1 MTTSAAAEWI
11 DDFAGSMP
19 ASYRDRHSRDTI
31 AVHAGIAAGRGSSPA
46 NLGRF
51 DSPQGKAVVCV
62 VAEDRPGLL
71 SRITAA
77 FVMQG
82 WDIVHAEAYTRPL
95 PSADGAPDSA
105 LKTEAVD
112 LFWLRRSASY
122 AGAPE
127 PQRSVAFAGATEP
140 QRSASYAGATE
151 PQRSASYAG
160 ATEPQRSA
168 SYAGATEP
176 QRERTLSSGDVD
188 AIKETLIGLLEG
200 RLELPETVAADEPG
214 EIHNTRVRFIE
225 GEDGTLCTLE
235 VETRD
240 RSGLLLVL
248 TRALVAQRVTI
259 TRSEVRTFSTRVFDR
274 FTIAEFDGSP
284 ISEARRLQI
293 QVGVLSAIETPWSVP
308 ELKRPAR
315 ERRANAR

>member
-1 MTTSAAAEWI
+1 MTTTTGAEWI
-11 DDFAGSMP
+11 EEFAGSMP

-31 AVHAGIAAGRGSSPA
+31 AVHAGVAAGRGSNPA
-46 NLGRF
+46 NVGRF
-51 DSPQGKAVVCV
+51 ESRQGKSVVCV

-95 PSADGAPDSA
+95 RVPGGTPDAPV
-105 LKTEAVD
+105 KTEAVD
-112 LFWLRRSASY
+112 LFWLRRTEGHPVSV

-127 PQRSVAFAGATEP
+127 PRRGD
-140 QRSASYAGATE
+140 
-151 PQRSASYAG
+151 
-160 ATEPQRSA
+160 
-168 SYAGATEP
+168 
-176 QRERTLSSGDVD
+176 RTLSGSDVD

-308 ELKRPAR
+308 EYKRPSR
-315 ERRANAR
+315 ERRAVTR

>member
-1 MTTSAAAEWI
+1 MTTSAAPEWI

-127 PQRSVAFAGATEP
+127 PQRSVAF
-140 QRSASYAGATE
+140 
-151 PQRSASYAG
+151 AG

>member
-105 LKTEAVD
+105 VKTEAVD
-112 LFWLRRSASY
+112 LFWLR
-122 AGAPE
+122 
-127 PQRSVAFAGATEP
+127 
-140 QRSASYAGATE
+140 RSASYAGATE

>member
-127 PQRSVAFAGATEP
+127 PQRS
-140 QRSASYAGATE
+140 ASYAGATE

-160 ATEPQRSA
+160 AP
-168 SYAGATEP
+168 EP

>member
-1 MTTSAAAEWI
+1 MTTTTGAEWI
-11 DDFAGSMP
+11 DEFAGSMP

-31 AVHAGIAAGRGSSPA
+31 AVHAGIAAGRGSNPA
-46 NLGRF
+46 NVGRF
-51 DSPQGKAVVCV
+51 DSPQGKSVVCV

-77 FVMQG
+77 LVMQG

-95 PSADGAPDSA
+95 PVPGGAADSP
-105 LKTEAVD
+105 KTEAVD
-112 LFWLRRSASY
+112 LFWLRRMEGH
-122 AGAPE
+122 AG
-127 PQRSVAFAGATEP
+127 
-140 QRSASYAGATE
+140 
-151 PQRSASYAG
+151 
-160 ATEPQRSA
+160 
-168 SYAGATEP
+168 
-176 QRERTLSSGDVD
+176 ERMLSSSDVD

-200 RLELPETVAADEPG
+200 RLELPETIAADEPG

-308 ELKRPAR
+308 DYKRPSR
-315 ERRANAR
+315 ERRANVR

>member
-1 MTTSAAAEWI
+1 MTSSAAAGWI
-11 DDFAGSMP
+11 DEFVASMP
-19 ASYRDRHSRDTI
+19 ASYRDRHTPG
-31 AVHAGIAAGRGSSPA
+31 AVAAHAALAAERGSSPA
-46 NLGRF
+46 NVGRF
-51 DSPQGKAVVCV
+51 DSPHGKCVVCV

-95 PSADGAPDSA
+95 PRPGGGTADSA

-112 LFWLRRSASY
+112 LFWLRRSEGH
-122 AGAPE
+122 AG
-127 PQRSVAFAGATEP
+127 
-140 QRSASYAGATE
+140 
-151 PQRSASYAG
+151 
-160 ATEPQRSA
+160 
-168 SYAGATEP
+168 
-176 QRERTLSSGDVD
+176 ERTLSNSDVD
-188 AIKETLIGLLEG
+188 AIKETLVDLLEG
-200 RLELPETVAADEPG
+200 RLELPETIAADEPG

-308 ELKRPAR
+308 DSKRPPR
-315 ERRANAR
+315 ERRANVR

>member
-1 MTTSAAAEWI
+1 MTTTTGAEWI
-11 DDFAGSMP
+11 EEFAGSMP
-19 ASYRDRHSRDTI
+19 ASYRDRHSRDVI
-31 AVHAGIAAGRGSSPA
+31 AVHAGIAAGRGSNPA
-46 NLGRF
+46 NVGRF
-51 DSPQGKAVVCV
+51 ESRQGKSVVCV

-95 PSADGAPDSA
+95 PSPEGSADAP

-112 LFWLRRSASY
+112 LFWLRRAE
-122 AGAPE
+122 GHT
-127 PQRSVAFAGATEP
+127 RD
-140 QRSASYAGATE
+140 
-151 PQRSASYAG
+151 
-160 ATEPQRSA
+160 
-168 SYAGATEP
+168 
-176 QRERTLSSGDVD
+176 RTLASGDVD

-308 ELKRPAR
+308 ESKRPSR
-315 ERRANAR
+315 ERRANVR

>member
-46 NLGRF
+46 NVGRF
-51 DSPQGKAVVCV
+51 DSPQGKSVVCV

-95 PSADGAPDSA
+95 PLPEGAADAPV
-105 LKTEAVD
+105 KTEAVD
-112 LFWLRRSASY
+112 LFWLRRAEGHAMVPPAGSPEPQRSVSA

-127 PQRSVAFAGATEP
+127 PQRG
-140 QRSASYAGATE
+140 
-151 PQRSASYAG
+151 
-160 ATEPQRSA
+160 
-168 SYAGATEP
+168 
-176 QRERTLSSGDVD
+176 RTLSGSDVD
-188 AIKETLIGLLEG
+188 AIRETLIGLLEG

-315 ERRANAR
+315 ERRANVR

>member
-1 MTTSAAAEWI
+1 MVMTTIVAAEWI

-19 ASYRDRHSRDTI
+19 ASYRDRHSREAI
-31 AVHAGIAAGRGSSPA
+31 AAHAAIAAGRGSSPA
-46 NLGRF
+46 NMGRF
-51 DSPQGKAVVCV
+51 DSPQGRSVVV

-77 FVMQG
+77 FVVQG
-82 WDIVHAEAYTRPL
+82 WDIVHAEAYTRSLPL
-95 PSADGAPDSA
+95 HRIAAEGAAAADRSAAEAPM
-105 LKTEAVD
+105 KTEAVD
-112 LFWLRRSASY
+112 LFWLRR
-122 AGAPE
+122 
-127 PQRSVAFAGATEP
+127 TEGH
-140 QRSASYAGATE
+140 SG
-151 PQRSASYAG
+151 
-160 ATEPQRSA
+160 
-168 SYAGATEP
+168 
-176 QRERTLSSGDVD
+176 ERALSGSDVD
-188 AIKETLIGLLEG
+188 AIRETLIGLLEG
-200 RLELPETVAADEPG
+200 RIELPETIAADEPA

-284 ISEARRLQI
+284 ISEARRLEI

-308 ELKRPAR
+308 AKNRQP
-315 ERRANAR
+315 RRATAGR

>member
-1 MTTSAAAEWI
+1 MTTSAAAAWI
-11 DDFAGSMP
+11 DEFAGSMP
-19 ASYRDRHSRDTI
+19 ASYRDRHARDVI
-31 AVHAGIAAGRGSSPA
+31 AAHAAIAAGRGTSPA
-46 NLGRF
+46 NVGRF
-51 DSPQGKAVVCV
+51 DSRQGKSVVCV

-77 FVMQG
+77 FVLQG
-82 WDIVHAEAYTRPL
+82 WDIVNAEAYTRTL
-95 PSADGAPDSA
+95 SSPDSA
-105 LKTEAVD
+105 PDAPVKTEAVD
-112 LFWLRRSASY
+112 LFWLRRSVAG

-127 PQRSVAFAGATEP
+127 PQR
-140 QRSASYAGATE
+140 
-151 PQRSASYAG
+151 
-160 ATEPQRSA
+160 
-168 SYAGATEP
+168 
-176 QRERTLSSGDVD
+176 RELSSSDVE
-188 AIKETLIGLLEG
+188 AIKESLIGLLEG
-200 RLELPETVAADEPG
+200 RIELPETVAADEPG

-308 ELKRPAR
+308 GYKRPSR
-315 ERRANAR
+315 ERRAVTR